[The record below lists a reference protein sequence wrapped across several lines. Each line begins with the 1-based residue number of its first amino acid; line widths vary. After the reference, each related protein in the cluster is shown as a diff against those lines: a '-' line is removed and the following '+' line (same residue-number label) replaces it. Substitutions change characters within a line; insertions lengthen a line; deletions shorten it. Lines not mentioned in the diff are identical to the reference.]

1 MCPGQVGAV
10 ITAEGIL
17 AQATQHRRL
26 VSPGRRSC
34 SPPAQPLQRGS
45 PFPPRPARTRGA
57 HTPQQGKRRGPGG
70 LPPAGRPPR
79 EKPRSPPRLTCRR
92 MAVPPRR
99 LWALRQRLL
108 RALPQPAPLLGGG
121 GGHRHPPSP
130 VRKRRRQRR
139 RAVAEGA
146 GRGGRTGPLP
156 GGASSCGRRL
166 KPRVGRAPHPSSQG
180 ICQNKITE
188 ETYRTLILAVRLWR
202 PGRRSRLE
210 PVKIQECPAWYLHLF
225 QAAVPVGA
233 AQRRAAS
240 AGVGAPGHRS
250 AGTAWLP
257 DTCAGP
263 SRTERGWQRPSAAS
277 GRRERRLAPDLS
289 MSAAEA
295 PDTQDPDG
303 VGTLPED
310 VPSLKE
316 IEQLLNTGR
325 PSCNHVDEV
334 WPNLFLGD
342 LVTAHNRFV
351 LWKMGVTHVLN
362 AAHGTAYSHG
372 GQDFYG
378 ATIDYYGVQAH
389 DLPSFDISQFFFS
402 AAQFIHNA
410 LSTPGAKILVHC
422 AVGVSRSASLV
433 LAYLMI
439 NHHLPLVEAIK
450 TVKEHR
456 WISPNR
462 GFLKHL
468 RNLDVQ
474 LQQRKD
480 C

>member
-1 MCPGQVGAV
+1 MSGAE
-10 ITAEGIL
+10 ALG
-17 AQATQHRRL
+17 
-26 VSPGRRSC
+26 P
-34 SPPAQPLQRGS
+34 
-45 PFPPRPARTRGA
+45 
-57 HTPQQGKRRGPGG
+57 RGP
-70 LPPAGRPPR
+70 
-79 EKPRSPPRLTCRR
+79 
-92 MAVPPRR
+92 
-99 LWALRQRLL
+99 
-108 RALPQPAPLLGGG
+108 
-121 GGHRHPPSP
+121 
-130 VRKRRRQRR
+130 
-139 RAVAEGA
+139 EG
-146 GRGGRTGPLP
+146 TGACT
-156 GGASSCGRRL
+156 G
-166 KPRVGRAPHPSSQG
+166 
-180 ICQNKITE
+180 
-188 ETYRTLILAVRLWR
+188 
-202 PGRRSRLE
+202 
-210 PVKIQECPAWYLHLF
+210 
-225 QAAVPVGA
+225 
-233 AQRRAAS
+233 
-240 AGVGAPGHRS
+240 
-250 AGTAWLP
+250 
-257 DTCAGP
+257 
-263 SRTERGWQRPSAAS
+263 
-277 GRRERRLAPDLS
+277 
-289 MSAAEA
+289 
-295 PDTQDPDG
+295 
-303 VGTLPED
+303 D

-378 ATIDYYGVQAH
+378 ATIDYYGVPAH

-410 LSTPGAKILVHC
+410 LNTPGAKILVHC

-468 RNLDVQ
+468 QNLDVQ
-474 LQQRKD
+474 LRQKKD

>member
-1 MCPGQVGAV
+1 MNAQISLSATAVSETRLGTVTASVGGGQGAV
-10 ITAEGIL
+10 P
-17 AQATQHRRL
+17 L
-26 VSPGRRSC
+26 V
-34 SPPAQPLQRGS
+34 ADV
-45 PFPPRPARTRGA
+45 PRTKAAVWQSSAALETRPEKQIGA
-57 HTPQQGKRRGPGG
+57 
-70 LPPAGRPPR
+70 
-79 EKPRSPPRLTCRR
+79 
-92 MAVPPRR
+92 
-99 LWALRQRLL
+99 
-108 RALPQPAPLLGGG
+108 
-121 GGHRHPPSP
+121 
-130 VRKRRRQRR
+130 
-139 RAVAEGA
+139 
-146 GRGGRTGPLP
+146 
-156 GGASSCGRRL
+156 
-166 KPRVGRAPHPSSQG
+166 
-180 ICQNKITE
+180 
-188 ETYRTLILAVRLWR
+188 
-202 PGRRSRLE
+202 
-210 PVKIQECPAWYLHLF
+210 
-225 QAAVPVGA
+225 AAVPVGA

-263 SRTERGWQRPSAAS
+263 SRTERGWQRPSA
-277 GRRERRLAPDLS
+277 RRERRLALDLS

-378 ATIDYYGVQAH
+378 ATIDYYGVPAH

-474 LQQRKD
+474 LRQRKD